1 MLFGAKYKLVL
12 LTKTADGY
20 VYVKQKKVRVGKTEL
35 NIDGRPFYVDVS
47 ASSYVKGRTHYIY
60 MDYVT
65 GETLNYRE
73 HGGLTPDEAEGKA
86 ADRLTK
92 IAMMAAGGENFGLIM
107 LIVVAV
113 AGLAIGFLLGQNI
126 TIPTGGNGA

>member
-1 MLFGAKYKLVL
+1 MFGAKYRLVL

-20 VYVKQKKVRVGKTEL
+20 VFVKQKRVNINKTEL

-47 ASSYVKGRTHYIY
+47 ASSYVKGRTHYIF
-60 MDYVT
+60 MDYTT
-65 GETLNYRE
+65 GSTLNYNE
-73 HGGLTPDEAEGKA
+73 HGGLLPDEAEGKA

-92 IAMMAAGGENFGLIM
+92 LAMTAAGSENFGLIM

-113 AGLAIGFLLGQNI
+113 AGLAVGFLLGQNI
-126 TIPTGGNGA
+126 NIPTGGNGA